1 MGWEVGDEDRGS
13 HPDGSDRG
21 SWSQLSCLMHT
32 ACSSRGGAEAPQSA
46 QECGLQ
52 SSGLAGQAGL
62 EESFLAEPFPSAGQG
77 SQSTTRLAPRH

>member
-1 MGWEVGDEDRGS
+1 
-13 HPDGSDRG
+13 
-21 SWSQLSCLMHT
+21 MHT

-62 EESFLAEPFPSAGQG
+62 EEKLRGERLSLQQLALLTDAWTQWKEEHP
-77 SQSTTRLAPRH
+77 